1 MATGAAACIIRQA
14 GHSGLR
20 CDAANHSWRGADGM
34 RLIDA
39 EPQLVVDMLEEM
51 AVSDSR
57 DGNSYTVYIGQHPTL
72 GRMVVVKGPH
82 GAGHVVELD

>member
-1 MATGAAACIIRQA
+1 
-14 GHSGLR
+14 
-20 CDAANHSWRGADGM
+20 M

-51 AVSDSR
+51 EVGDSR
-57 DGNSYTVYIGQHPTL
+57 EGEAYTVYIGQHPTL
-72 GRMVVVKGPH
+72 GRMVLIRGPH